1 MNINEFL
8 NIVDTRIEQM
18 TKKELEDFVHLL
30 ARKTGETQREKF
42 IQYLSIA
49 NKPIQNEENVV
60 AETNAKITYVLK
72 EFKKVKQKEICIEG
86 SFNEY
91 YDDWYD
97 DMDEAYI
104 FSNTEE
110 IQSIIIT
117 ACDVLKAAIEIKLY
131 DEAYRLSNEMMDL
144 KVGISG
150 DYAENVQEHMQLNE
164 LYEMDILQFDFYS
177 VGLHTL
183 YLKYIIKT
191 GKERIREIYNTLLY
205 FNSVNLKIEQMMQ
218 AGYNDLPDVDKFL
231 NGWIAYLGA
240 INNKYSQKFIKE
252 AMSLLDNSD
261 DKISI
266 AEKYSKAHPGLYE
279 ELMIEGNSFSDE
291 QLLKIG
297 SDALGHIPVE
307 LVVRSRIALMTA
319 ECAFR
324 LNKPDVA
331 YNCLIEAFRS
341 DTTPT
346 NYLRIVFNCE
356 NYINLIPVMMEIY
369 NDSLSKL
376 NKTFLD
382 RTDELCRNIVNDNNY
397 YSLLFLGREFDRV
410 FKFGKNTMGN
420 NCSIVSAKCALSL
433 LLIYFYDGADMM
445 PGIRAMCLKAV
456 ENIDFKPDKYFF
468 LNVEKPENIK
478 PEELLFEC
486 IKKWKQ
492 YANSGYDYKEEC
504 MKYIGKEI
512 HTNTANMLKQ
522 QARSFY
528 GDCASYI
535 AAFGEVNDSLGNN
548 SGGKDVLVDQYLKE
562 FPRYSAFRRELQYF
576 TAKN

>member
-1 MNINEFL
+1 
-8 NIVDTRIEQM
+8 M

-30 ARKTGETQREKF
+30 ARKTDETQREKF

-60 AETNAKITYVLK
+60 AEINVKITYVLK

-104 FSNTEE
+104 FSN
-110 IQSIIIT
+110 
-117 ACDVLKAAIEIKLY
+117 
-131 DEAYRLSNEMMDL
+131 
-144 KVGISG
+144 
-150 DYAENVQEHMQLNE
+150 
-164 LYEMDILQFDFYS
+164 
-177 VGLHTL
+177 
-183 YLKYIIKT
+183 
-191 GKERIREIYNTLLY
+191 
-205 FNSVNLKIEQMMQ
+205 
-218 AGYNDLPDVDKFL
+218 
-231 NGWIAYLGA
+231 
-240 INNKYSQKFIKE
+240 
-252 AMSLLDNSD
+252 
-261 DKISI
+261 
-266 AEKYSKAHPGLYE
+266 
-279 ELMIEGNSFSDE
+279 
-291 QLLKIG
+291 
-297 SDALGHIPVE
+297 
-307 LVVRSRIALMTA
+307 
-319 ECAFR
+319 
-324 LNKPDVA
+324 
-331 YNCLIEAFRS
+331 IEAFRS

-356 NYINLIPVMMEIY
+356 NYIHLIPVMMEIY

-445 PGIRAMCLKAV
+445 PGIRTMCLETV
-456 ENIDFKPDKYFF
+456 ENMDFKPDKYFF
-468 LNVEKPENIK
+468 LTIEKSGNIK

-486 IKKWKQ
+486 IRKWKQ
-492 YANSGYDYKEEC
+492 YANSEYDYKEEC
-504 MKYIGKEI
+504 IKHIGKEI
-512 HTNTANMLKQ
+512 HTNTANVLKQ

-548 SGGKDVLVDQYLKE
+548 SSGKDMLVDQYLKE

-576 TAKN
+576 TTKS

>member
-8 NIVDTRIEQM
+8 KNVDTSTEQM

-49 NKPIQNEENVV
+49 NKSIQNKENAV
-60 AETNAKITYVLK
+60 ATIKSKITYVLK
-72 EFKKVKQKEICIEG
+72 ELKKVKREEICIEG

-91 YDDWYD
+91 YDDI
-97 DMDEAYI
+97 DEAYI

-117 ACDVLKAAIEIKLY
+117 ACDVLKAATEIKLY
-131 DEAYRLSNEMMDL
+131 DEAYQLANEMMNL
-144 KVGISG
+144 KVGIIG
-150 DYAENVQEHMQLNE
+150 DYAENVQDYMQLNE
-164 LYEMDILQFDFYS
+164 LYEMDILQFDFCS
-177 VGLHTL
+177 FGLHTL
-183 YLKYIIKT
+183 YLQYMIKT
-191 GKERIREIYNTLLY
+191 GKERISEIYNALLY

-218 AGYNDLPDVDKFL
+218 TGYNDLSDFDNFL
-231 NGWIAYLGA
+231 NDWIEYLGA

-252 AMSLLDNSD
+252 AMNLLDNPD

-279 ELMIEGNSFSDE
+279 ELMIEGNGFSDE

-297 SDALGHIPVE
+297 SGALRHIPVE

-319 ECAFR
+319 EYAFR
-324 LNKPDVA
+324 LNKPNVV

-369 NDSLSKL
+369 NDSFGKL
-376 NKTFLD
+376 TFSD

-397 YSLLFLGREFDRV
+397 YSLLFLGREFERV
-410 FKFGKNTMGN
+410 FKFRENTTGN

-468 LNVEKPENIK
+468 LNIEKPENIK

-492 YANSGYDYKEEC
+492 YANSEYDYKEEC
-504 MKYIGKEI
+504 IKYIGKEI

-548 SGGKDVLVDQYLKE
+548 SGGKDMLVDQYLKE

-576 TAKN
+576 TAKS

>member
-8 NIVDTRIEQM
+8 KNVDTSTEQM

-49 NKPIQNEENVV
+49 NKPIQNKENAV
-60 AETNAKITYVLK
+60 ATIKSKITYVLK
-72 EFKKVKQKEICIEG
+72 EFKKVKREEICIEG

-97 DMDEAYI
+97 DIDEAYI

-117 ACDVLKAAIEIKLY
+117 ACDVLKAATEIKLY
-131 DEAYRLSNEMMDL
+131 DEAYQLANEMMNL
-144 KVGISG
+144 KVDIIG
-150 DYAENVQEHMQLNE
+150 DYAENVQDYMQLNE
-164 LYEMDILQFDFYS
+164 LYEMDILQFDFCS
-177 VGLHTL
+177 FGLHTL
-183 YLKYIIKT
+183 YLQYMIKT
-191 GKERIREIYNTLLY
+191 GKERISEIYNALLY

-218 AGYNDLPDVDKFL
+218 TGYNDLSDFDNFL
-231 NGWIAYLGA
+231 NDWIEYLGA

-252 AMSLLDNSD
+252 AMNLLDNPD

-279 ELMIEGNSFSDE
+279 ELMIEGNGFSDE

-297 SDALGHIPVE
+297 SGALRHIPVE

-319 ECAFR
+319 EYAFR
-324 LNKPDVA
+324 LNKPNVV

-369 NDSLSKL
+369 NDSFGKL
-376 NKTFLD
+376 TFSD

-397 YSLLFLGREFDRV
+397 YSLLFLGREFERV
-410 FKFGKNTMGN
+410 FKFRENTTGN

-468 LNVEKPENIK
+468 LNIEKPENIK

-492 YANSGYDYKEEC
+492 YANSEYDYKEEC
-504 MKYIGKEI
+504 IKYIGKEI

-548 SGGKDVLVDQYLKE
+548 SGGKDMLVDQYLKE

>member
-8 NIVDTRIEQM
+8 KNVDTSTEQM

-49 NKPIQNEENVV
+49 NKPIQNKENAV
-60 AETNAKITYVLK
+60 ATIKSKITYVLK
-72 EFKKVKQKEICIEG
+72 EFKKVKREEICIEG

-97 DMDEAYI
+97 DIDEAYI
-104 FSNTEE
+104 FGNTEE

-117 ACDVLKAAIEIKLY
+117 ACDVLKAATEIKLY
-131 DEAYRLSNEMMDL
+131 DEAYQLSNEMMNL
-144 KVGISG
+144 KVGIIG
-150 DYAENVQEHMQLNE
+150 DYAENVQDYMQLNE
-164 LYEMDILQFDFYS
+164 LYEMDILLFDFCS
-177 VGLHTL
+177 FGLHTL
-183 YLKYIIKT
+183 YLQYMIKT
-191 GKERIREIYNTLLY
+191 GKERISEIYNALLY
-205 FNSVNLKIEQMMQ
+205 FNSVNLKIDQMMQ
-218 AGYNDLPDVDKFL
+218 AGYNDLPDFDNFL
-231 NGWIAYLGA
+231 NDWIEYLGA

-252 AMSLLDNSD
+252 AMNLLDNPD

-266 AEKYSKAHPGLYE
+266 AEKYSKAHPELYE
-279 ELMIEGNSFSDE
+279 EIMIEGNGFSDE

-307 LVVRSRIALMTA
+307 LVARSRIALVTA

-324 LNKPDVA
+324 LNKLDVA

-369 NDSLSKL
+369 NDSFGKL
-376 NKTFLD
+376 TFSD

-397 YSLLFLGREFDRV
+397 YSLVFLGREFERV
-410 FKFGKNTMGN
+410 FKFRENTTGN

-468 LNVEKPENIK
+468 LNIEKPENIK

-492 YANSGYDYKEEC
+492 YSNSEYDYKEEC
-504 MKYIGKEI
+504 IKYIGKEI

-548 SGGKDVLVDQYLKE
+548 SGGKDMLVDQYLKE

-576 TAKN
+576 TAKS

>member
-8 NIVDTRIEQM
+8 KNVDTSTEQM

-49 NKPIQNEENVV
+49 NKPIQNKENAV
-60 AETNAKITYVLK
+60 ATIKSKITYVLK
-72 EFKKVKQKEICIEG
+72 ELKKVKREEICIEG

-91 YDDWYD
+91 YDDI
-97 DMDEAYI
+97 DEAYI
-104 FSNTEE
+104 FGNTEE

-117 ACDVLKAAIEIKLY
+117 ACDVLKAATEIKLY
-131 DEAYRLSNEMMDL
+131 DEAYQLSNEMMNL
-144 KVGISG
+144 KVGIIG
-150 DYAENVQEHMQLNE
+150 DYAENVQDYMQLNE
-164 LYEMDILQFDFYS
+164 LYEMDILQFDFCS
-177 VGLHTL
+177 FGLHTL
-183 YLKYIIKT
+183 YLQYMIKT
-191 GKERIREIYNTLLY
+191 GKERISEIYNALLY

-218 AGYNDLPDVDKFL
+218 TGYNDLSDFDNFL
-231 NGWIAYLGA
+231 NDWIEYLGA

-252 AMSLLDNSD
+252 AMNLLDNPD

-279 ELMIEGNSFSDE
+279 ELMIEGNGFSDE

-297 SDALGHIPVE
+297 SGALRHIPVE

-319 ECAFR
+319 EYAFR
-324 LNKPDVA
+324 LNKPNVV

-369 NDSLSKL
+369 NDSFGKL
-376 NKTFLD
+376 TFSD

-397 YSLLFLGREFDRV
+397 YSLLFLGREFERV
-410 FKFGKNTMGN
+410 FKFRENTTGN

-468 LNVEKPENIK
+468 LNIEKPENIK

-492 YANSGYDYKEEC
+492 YANSEYDYKEEC
-504 MKYIGKEI
+504 IKYIGKEI

-548 SGGKDVLVDQYLKE
+548 SGGKDMLVDQYLKE

-576 TAKN
+576 TAKS

>member
-8 NIVDTRIEQM
+8 NIVDTSTEQM

-30 ARKTGETQREKF
+30 ARKTDETQREKF

-49 NKPIQNEENVV
+49 NKPIQNKENAV
-60 AETNAKITYVLK
+60 ATIKSKITYVLK
-72 EFKKVKQKEICIEG
+72 EFKKVKREEICIEG

-97 DMDEAYI
+97 DIDEAYI

-131 DEAYRLSNEMMDL
+131 DEAYQLANEMMNL
-144 KVGISG
+144 KVGIIG
-150 DYAENVQEHMQLNE
+150 DYAENVQDYMQLNE
-164 LYEMDILQFDFYS
+164 LYEMDILQFDFCS
-177 VGLHTL
+177 FGLHTL
-183 YLKYIIKT
+183 YLQYMIKT
-191 GKERIREIYNTLLY
+191 GKERISEIYNALLY

-218 AGYNDLPDVDKFL
+218 TGYNDLSDFDNFL
-231 NGWIAYLGA
+231 NDWIEYLGA

-252 AMSLLDNSD
+252 AMNLLDNPD

-279 ELMIEGNSFSDE
+279 ELMIEGNGFSDE

-297 SDALGHIPVE
+297 SGALRHIPVE

-319 ECAFR
+319 EYAFR

-356 NYINLIPVMMEIY
+356 NYIHLIPVMMEIY
-369 NDSLSKL
+369 NDSFGKL
-376 NKTFLD
+376 TFSD

-397 YSLLFLGREFDRV
+397 YSLLFLGREFERV
-410 FKFGKNTMGN
+410 FKFRENTTGN

-468 LNVEKPENIK
+468 LNIEKPENIK

-486 IKKWKQ
+486 IRKWKQ
-492 YANSGYDYKEEC
+492 YANSEYDYKEEC
-504 MKYIGKEI
+504 IKYIGKEI
-512 HTNTANMLKQ
+512 HTNTANVLKQ

-548 SGGKDVLVDQYLKE
+548 SSGKDMLVDQYLKE

-576 TAKN
+576 TAKS